1 MQAEIGKLLCE
12 VRNNIMGFYKKIE
25 EKQKTIQNRILGQT
39 MESWKLPD
47 AIESRNACG
56 FSLHL

>member
-25 EKQKTIQNRILGQT
+25 EKQKTSDFHKKQRDGGEELD
-39 MESWKLPD
+39 L
-47 AIESRNACG
+47 
-56 FSLHL
+56 L